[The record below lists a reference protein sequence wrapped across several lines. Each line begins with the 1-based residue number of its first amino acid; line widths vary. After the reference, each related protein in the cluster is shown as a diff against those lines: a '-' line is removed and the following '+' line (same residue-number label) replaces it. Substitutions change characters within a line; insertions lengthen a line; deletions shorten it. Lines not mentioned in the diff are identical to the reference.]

1 MRTFVRLA
9 GTALAVAVAA
19 PALTAQS
26 HPLAGRWEIDYERGK
41 RIENGEVT
49 VIRGTATLT
58 LELRGDSLVGT
69 LVRPAS
75 AEQAAPEPQRFAA
88 KPTANGA
95 VFVVRTVATNND
107 NGEITTREAV
117 MTWTLTA
124 NGDALEGTLVFAVP
138 SMDFPAEPTPVK
150 GKRTTE

>member
-1 MRTFVRLA
+1 MRTLVRLA
-9 GTALAVAVAA
+9 ATAVAVAVAA
-19 PALTAQS
+19 PALSAQS

-41 RIENGEVT
+41 HIENGEVT

-69 LVRPAS
+69 LVRPTS

-88 KPTANGA
+88 KPTATGA
-95 VFVVRTVATNND
+95 IFVVKTVATNND

-117 MTWTLTA
+117 MTWSLTA
-124 NGDALEGTLVFAVP
+124 NGDVLEGTLVFAVP
-138 SMDFPAEPTPVK
+138 SMDFPAEPTKVT